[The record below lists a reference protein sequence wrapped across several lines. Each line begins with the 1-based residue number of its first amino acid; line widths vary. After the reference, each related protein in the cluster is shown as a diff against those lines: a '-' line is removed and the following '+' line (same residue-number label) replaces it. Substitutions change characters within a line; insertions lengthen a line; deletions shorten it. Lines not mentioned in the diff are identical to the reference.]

1 MEIIG
6 INNYSA
12 YTGYDMGVKQ
22 KESAEVDKTSAEK
35 TQSKTYGSAR
45 DFKKYLTEKYDC
57 LRSKEYGVKIN
68 SSLLSKAM
76 GDEKTK
82 EWLEENLSAIPS
94 AVEKTKAQV
103 AARGA
108 KILSYEISID
118 GYDSMSA
125 QLCTQDEADPGTEK
139 ARKELE
145 ERLEKKREEKK
156 AEEKKAAEK
165 AEEKRLEEQREEK
178 EAAEKMTTVSTT
190 GTSMKDV
197 TDIIIAGMDNAN
209 KASNTGT
216 ITMGFDALA

>member
-1 MEIIG
+1 MEILG

-35 TQSKTYGSAR
+35 AQSKTYGSAR

-156 AEEKKAAEK
+156 AEEKKAAER
-165 AEEKRLEEQREEK
+165 AEEKRLEEKQAEK
-178 EAAEKMTTVSTT
+178 EATEKMTTVSAT
-190 GTSMKDV
+190 GTSMKAV
-197 TDIIIAGMDNAN
+197 TEKVISGL
-209 KASNTGT
+209 SNISAIPNGSTVVV
-216 ITMGFDALA
+216 GFDVKA

>member
-1 MEIIG
+1 METSG

-12 YTGYDMGVKQ
+12 YTGYDVGVKQ
-22 KESAEVDKTSAEK
+22 KESVEVNKTSPEK
-35 TQSKTYGSAR
+35 AQSKTYGSTR
-45 DFKKYLTEKYDC
+45 DYKKYLTEKYDC
-57 LRSKEYGVKIN
+57 LRSKEYDVKIN

-125 QLCTQDEADPGTEK
+125 QLCTQVEADPGTEK
-139 ARKELE
+139 MRKELQ

-165 AEEKRLEEQREEK
+165 AEEKRLEEIKAEK
-178 EAAEKMTTVSTT
+178 EATEKMTTVSAT
-190 GTSMKDV
+190 GTNMKDV
-197 TDIIIAGMDNAN
+197 TEKVISGL
-209 KASNTGT
+209 SNTSTIPNGGT
-216 ITMGFDALA
+216 AVVGFDIKA

>member
-1 MEIIG
+1 METSG

-12 YTGYDMGVKQ
+12 YTGYDVGVKQ
-22 KESAEVDKTSAEK
+22 KESVEVNKTSPEK
-35 TQSKTYGSAR
+35 AQSKTYGSTR
-45 DFKKYLTEKYDC
+45 DYKKYLTEKYDC
-57 LRSKEYGVKIN
+57 LRSKEYDVKIN
-68 SSLLSKAM
+68 GSLLSKAM

-125 QLCTQDEADPGTEK
+125 QLCTQVEADPGTEK
-139 ARKELE
+139 MRKELQ

-165 AEEKRLEEQREEK
+165 AEEKRLEEIKAEK
-178 EAAEKMTTVSTT
+178 EATEKMTTVSAT

-197 TDIIIAGMDNAN
+197 TEKVISGL
-209 KASNTGT
+209 SNISAIPNGSTVVV
-216 ITMGFDALA
+216 GFDVKA

>member
-1 MEIIG
+1 METSG

-12 YTGYDMGVKQ
+12 YTGYDVGVKQ
-22 KESAEVDKTSAEK
+22 KESVEVNKTSPEK
-35 TQSKTYGSAR
+35 AQSKTYGSTR
-45 DFKKYLTEKYDC
+45 DYKKYLTEKYDC
-57 LRSKEYGVKIN
+57 LRSKEYDVKIN

-125 QLCTQDEADPGTEK
+125 QLCTQVEADPGTEK
-139 ARKELE
+139 MRKELQ

-165 AEEKRLEEQREEK
+165 AEEKRLEEIKAEK
-178 EAAEKMTTVSTT
+178 EATEKMTTVSAT

-197 TDIIIAGMDNAN
+197 TEKVISGL
-209 KASNTGT
+209 SNTSTIPNGGT
-216 ITMGFDALA
+216 VVVGFDIKA

>member
-1 MEIIG
+1 METPG

-12 YTGYDMGVKQ
+12 YTGYDVGVKQ
-22 KESAEVDKTSAEK
+22 KESAEIDKISAEK

-57 LRSKEYGVKIN
+57 LRSKEYDVKIN

-125 QLCTQDEADPGTEK
+125 QLCTQYEADPGTEK
-139 ARKELE
+139 VRKELE
-145 ERLEKKREEKK
+145 ERREKKREEKK
-156 AEEKKAAEK
+156 AEEKKIAEK
-165 AEEKRLEEQREEK
+165 AEEKRLEEHR
-178 EAAEKMTTVSTT
+178 AEKKATERMTTVSVT
-190 GTSMKDV
+190 GAGMKDV
-197 TDIIIAGMDNAN
+197 TEKVISGF
-209 KASNTGT
+209 SNTST
-216 ITMGFDALA
+216 IQNGDTVGFDVKA

>member
-1 MEIIG
+1 
-6 INNYSA
+6 
-12 YTGYDMGVKQ
+12 
-22 KESAEVDKTSAEK
+22 
-35 TQSKTYGSAR
+35 
-45 DFKKYLTEKYDC
+45 
-57 LRSKEYGVKIN
+57 
-68 SSLLSKAM
+68 M

-125 QLCTQDEADPGTEK
+125 QLCTQVEADPGTEK
-139 ARKELE
+139 TRKELQ

-165 AEEKRLEEQREEK
+165 AEEKRLEEIKAEK
-178 EAAEKMTTVSTT
+178 ETTEKMTIVSAT
-190 GTSMKDV
+190 GTDIKAV
-197 TDIIIAGMDNAN
+197 TDKIIIAI
-209 KASNTGT
+209 SNPSDLSKGGVLFA
-216 ITMGFDALA
+216 GFDAKA

>member
-1 MEIIG
+1 METSG

-12 YTGYDMGVKQ
+12 YTSYDVGVKP
-22 KESAEVDKTSAEK
+22 KDKAEVDKTSAEK
-35 TQSKTYGSAR
+35 TQSKTYGSTR
-45 DFKKYLTEKYDC
+45 DYKKYLTEKYDC
-57 LRSKEYGVKIN
+57 LRSKEYDVKIN
-68 SSLLSKAM
+68 GSLLSKAM

-125 QLCTQDEADPGTEK
+125 QLCTQVEADPGTEK
-139 ARKELE
+139 TRKELQ

-165 AEEKRLEEQREEK
+165 AEEKRLEEIKAEK
-178 EAAEKMTTVSTT
+178 DATEKMTTVSAT

-197 TDIIIAGMDNAN
+197 TDKIISGT
-209 KASNTGT
+209 SNVGALSTGGT
-216 ITMGFDALA
+216 VVVGFDVKA

>member
-1 MEIIG
+1 MEILG

-45 DFKKYLTEKYDC
+45 DYKKYLTEKYDC
-57 LRSKEYGVKIN
+57 LRSKEYDVKIN
-68 SSLLSKAM
+68 GSLLSKAM

-125 QLCTQDEADPGTEK
+125 QLCTKVEADPGTEK

-145 ERLEKKREEKK
+145 ERLQKKIEESVTNGSEENCLLQIAAVFAGGDVFLHPVFPEGWVPRWCRGLRWNFWQGLWYRWIVDREIGRISGSGKW
-156 AEEKKAAEK
+156 
-165 AEEKRLEEQREEK
+165 
-178 EAAEKMTTVSTT
+178 
-190 GTSMKDV
+190 
-197 TDIIIAGMDNAN
+197 
-209 KASNTGT
+209 
-216 ITMGFDALA
+216 

>member
-1 MEIIG
+1 METSG

-12 YTGYDMGVKQ
+12 YTSYDVGVKP
-22 KESAEVDKTSAEK
+22 KDKAEVDKTSAEK
-35 TQSKTYGSAR
+35 TQSKTYGSTR
-45 DFKKYLTEKYDC
+45 DYKKYLTEKYDC
-57 LRSKEYGVKIN
+57 LRSKEYDVKIN
-68 SSLLSKAM
+68 GSLLSKAM

-156 AEEKKAAEK
+156 AEEKKAAER
-165 AEEKRLEEQREEK
+165 AEEKRLEEKQAEK
-178 EAAEKMTTVSTT
+178 EATEKMTTVSAT

>member
-1 MEIIG
+1 METPR

-12 YTGYDMGVKQ
+12 CTGYDVGVKQ
-22 KESAEVDKTSAEK
+22 KKSAEVDKTSAEK

-57 LRSKEYGVKIN
+57 LRSKEYDVKLN

-76 GDEKTK
+76 SNEKTK

-103 AARGA
+103 ASRGA

-125 QLCTQDEADPGTEK
+125 QLCTQVEADPRTEK
-139 ARKELE
+139 TRKELQ

-197 TDIIIAGMDNAN
+197 TEKVISGL
-209 KASNTGT
+209 SNISAIPNGSTVVV
-216 ITMGFDALA
+216 GFDVKA

>member
-1 MEIIG
+1 MI
-6 INNYSA
+6 
-12 YTGYDMGVKQ
+12 
-22 KESAEVDKTSAEK
+22 
-35 TQSKTYGSAR
+35 
-45 DFKKYLTEKYDC
+45 EKYDC
-57 LRSKEYGVKIN
+57 LKSKEYNVKIN
-68 SSLLSKAM
+68 GSLLSKAM

-108 KILSYEISID
+108 KILSYEITID

-125 QLCTQDEADPGTEK
+125 QLCTQVESDPGTEK
-139 ARKELE
+139 MRKELQ

-156 AEEKKAAEK
+156 AEEKKAAER

>member
-1 MEIIG
+1 METPG

-156 AEEKKAAEK
+156 AEEKKAAER
-165 AEEKRLEEQREEK
+165 AEEKRLEEHQAEK
-178 EAAEKMTTVSTT
+178 EVAEKMTTVSAT
-190 GTSMKDV
+190 GTDIKAV
-197 TDIIIAGMDNAN
+197 TDKIIIAI
-209 KASNTGT
+209 SNPSDLSKGGALFA
-216 ITMGFDALA
+216 GFDAKA